1 MSTTSALVLNWN
13 GFDKTVRAVASLLA
27 LERAPQVIVV
37 DNGSAQNEAE
47 RLAARFPE
55 IAVVPLLRNYGF
67 AKAVNAGAAHA
78 LARGCEYLLLF
89 NNDAWFDEGSG
100 TLASLERFLDT
111 HPRAAAAGPE
121 ILNPDGSRQSYG
133 YAYSLWFP
141 IARPC
146 RDAASSP
153 RFLSGSCL
161 LIRAASFARVDG
173 FDEDFFFYGEDVDF
187 ALRIAATGETFERV
201 AGGSVLHER
210 GASIGINSPNYA
222 YTAIRSSLIVVR
234 KHARPFHYP
243 TAIATLL
250 AASLALTAIGGAK
263 GNLAVGRAVV
273 RAWLHFL
280 SGRWGGY
287 EGGKV
292 PRAQSALPNSS
303 TATTNS

>member
-1 MSTTSALVLNWN
+1 ML
-13 GFDKTVRAVASLLA
+13 
-27 LERAPQVIVV
+27 
-37 DNGSAQNEAE
+37 
-47 RLAARFPE
+47 
-55 IAVVPLLRNYGF
+55 PLSHNRGF
-67 AKAVNAGAAHA
+67 AQAANAGAALA
-78 LARGCEYLLLF
+78 LARGSAYLLLF

-100 TLASLERFLDT
+100 TLALLERFLET
-111 HPRAAAAGPE
+111 QPRTAAAGPE
-121 ILNPDGSRQSYG
+121 IFNADGSRQSYG

-146 RDAASSP
+146 RASSSSP

-187 ALRIAATGETFERV
+187 ALRVAAIGETFERV
-201 AGGSVLHER
+201 AGGSVFHER
-210 GASIGINSPNYA
+210 GASIGIHSPNYA

-243 TAIATLL
+243 TAVATLV
-250 AASLALTAIGGAK
+250 AASLALTAIGGVH
-263 GNLAVGRAVV
+263 GNPAVGRAVA

-287 EGGKV
+287 EGVKV
-292 PRAQSALPNSS
+292 RQRRSIIGRPGGSLGESRADTSRCGL
-303 TATTNS
+303 